1 MNNREQFGS
10 YMLLKKL
17 TEDPLGESFRAGK
30 VGKQGIDRVVLLRVF
45 NGQGLD
51 AELLWRRVQGRAA
64 IQQSLKNP
72 NIGDGVDMGQVRGTP
87 YVAYDYASGKNL
99 AAVLEQSGRKRQPI
113 PFDHAL
119 LISERIALGLTV
131 AYETRFADDR
141 VLHGFLIPHLVLVS
155 NEGETK
161 LLGFEVAP
169 SLREVATTTA
179 AREQFSRYV
188 APEALAG
195 QAVAK
200 ADDVYSLGV
209 ILFELLTG
217 KTLPP
222 PSASGYGPIVDDAI
236 LFSEGTPLP
245 PELANLLKRS
255 LAPRDQRIGDASTWH
270 KALGKLMADGHFNPT
285 TFNLAFFMHN
295 LFRDE
300 IDRES
305 QEIAAEKKIQ
315 VAPPPVEKPVA
326 PAAPPPAPPAPR
338 FGVREDTSI
347 RDEPTPTSGGAAA
360 SGGGNKGLFIGLA
373 AGAALLLG
381 GGAYMMMNRGGG
393 TAAPP
398 PAATAPATPPPA
410 PAPVVPAGPTPEEL
424 QAQIDKIIQDRLQA
438 SEATLNKKYNEQ
450 LAALQKQLEDAKK
463 VQAAAPRPAAPAP
476 APAVVTPPAATTAAA
491 APATTPPA
499 MTASPAAATPPPAT
513 AAPVTTA
520 PATAVPA
527 PSTAAPAPAPVLPA
541 PAPAAPEVRLGD
553 LVQMG
558 PGVVPARKLT
568 MPNPRFPEIAKRANK
583 TAVVTVSVLVDE
595 NGRAADVQLRDAKRA
610 GFGFD
615 EAAIDA
621 ARRATFS
628 PATKNGVRVKMWTNV
643 AINFGQQQ

>member
-17 TEDPLGESFRAGK
+17 SEDPLGESFRAGK
-30 VGKQGIDRVVLLRVF
+30 IGKQGIDRVALLRVF

-72 NIGDGVDMGQVRGTP
+72 NIGDGIDMGQVRGTP
-87 YVAYDYASGKNL
+87 YVAYDYTSGKNL

-131 AYETRFADDR
+131 GYETRFGDDR
-141 VLHGFLIPHLVLVS
+141 LLHGFLIPHLVLVS

-169 SLREVATTTA
+169 ALREVATTTA
-179 AREQFSRYV
+179 AREQFARYL

-195 QAVAK
+195 QAAGK

-217 KTLPP
+217 KSLPP
-222 PSASGYGPIVDDAI
+222 PSANGYGTIIDQAI

-245 PELANLLKRS
+245 PEIGALLKRS
-255 LAPRDQRIGDASTWH
+255 LAPRDQRISDPSTWH

-315 VAPPPVEKPVA
+315 VAAPVVEKPVA
-326 PAAPPPAPPAPR
+326 AAPPPPPPAPR
-338 FGVREDTSI
+338 FGVREETNV
-347 RDEPTPTSGGAAA
+347 RDREDLTASSGGAAA
-360 SGGGNKGLFIGLA
+360 SGGSNKGMLIGIA

-381 GGAYMMMNRGGG
+381 GGAYFMMNRGSSSPAPA
-393 TAAPP
+393 AAPV
-398 PAATAPATPPPA
+398 PA
-410 PAPVVPAGPTPEEL
+410 PAPAPAAPVGPTPEQL
-424 QAQIDKIIQDRLQA
+424 QAQIDKIIQDRLSA
-438 SEATLNKKYNEQ
+438 SEATLNKKYNDQ

-463 VQAAAPRPAAPAP
+463 VQAAPRPAAPAP
-476 APAVVTPPAATTAAA
+476 A
-491 APATTPPA
+491 APVA
-499 MTASPAAATPPPAT
+499 PPPA
-513 AAPVTTA
+513 VTTRR
-520 PATAVPA
+520 
-527 PSTAAPAPAPVLPA
+527 
-541 PAPAAPEVRLGD
+541 RLR
-553 LVQMG
+553 QRPPHRPG
-558 PGVVPARKLT
+558 PRP
-568 MPNPRFPEIAKRANK
+568 PRRPRRRRRRRRLRSLRRRWRPRRQRRFRH
-583 TAVVTVSVLVDE
+583 
-595 NGRAADVQLRDAKRA
+595 RRQLR
-610 GFGFD
+610 
-615 EAAIDA
+615 
-621 ARRATFS
+621 
-628 PATKNGVRVKMWTNV
+628 
-643 AINFGQQQ
+643 